1 MSLRLRVTTAV
12 ILVLAVMLGLTS
24 VAVNAIFVAQSN
36 QSLDA
41 LLDSRVQLARQLAR
55 AGVGGQQIVNRTET
69 DGVRAYL
76 VLRNGTEFG
85 SPPPTGLGIRS
96 TTVTLNA
103 PGRVDGAELTLTI
116 DTALVTG
123 ARQRLRRILVVTS
136 LVALVVSAL
145 LVAGAVRVALRPLD
159 SMAALAKTITEGNR
173 GRRLAPTRTD
183 TEIGQTARA
192 FDEMLD
198 ELEGAESRARQAEER
213 TRAFLADAAHELRTP
228 ITGVLAAAET
238 LLHHG
243 DQLPAADREKLQ
255 SLLIR
260 EAQRAGTLIS
270 DLLAAARLDAGVEL
284 DLAPVSLG
292 QLAYAELDRV
302 RLLHPETT
310 VTTSGQ
316 DVLVT
321 ADAGQVSGIL
331 RNLIE
336 NAMRAAGPG
345 GRIHL
350 NLDQHGGFAVAEVWD
365 SGPGVPPSERERI
378 FERLV
383 RLDHSRTSDA
393 GGSGLGL
400 AIARGYARA
409 HGGDL
414 VCADPGGPG
423 ALFRLTL
430 PIEPPTAAAP
440 DLTHFAALTSTFAA
454 RAAAAK
460 MSKGSEV
467 GRRRMVWSCPQIS
480 PKGLRA
486 GRRVVVCCR
495 PWTDI
500 WLTSALTRPGLQPQR
515 AGRADPS
522 RGAHPLR
529 RGAYASTAGRISS
542 GEDEAPPADPGHRAA
557 THRRIGRQPRL
568 GGCSAPAARLG
579 GRPSPGS
586 MSPAAGAATAS
597 AGAWS
602 MPTVRRS
609 TRPTSS
615 LSTDIAVTSIART
628 VLDLARTLA
637 DGRGGRRW
645 VIEPLRLGLSPGT
658 LAAGL
663 LRMERWPGVRQARR
677 AVDFLDA
684 AQRERRRIG
693 EPGAPAPR
701 WAARSGTAA
710 GDPRPRRP
718 SCRARRL
725 LVEGATHGGRV
736 RRQGEV
742 RPPAQARARIAEA
755 GLFDEK
761 RART

>member
-1 MSLRLRVTTAV
+1 MGGSEATPAPAASSVLNTVSLRLRVTTAV
-12 ILVLAVMLGLTS
+12 ILVLALMLGLTS

-55 AGVGGQQIVNRTET
+55 AGVPGQQIVNRTET
-69 DGVRAYL
+69 EGVRAYL

-123 ARQRLRRILVVTS
+123 ARQRLRRILFIAS
-136 LVALVVSAL
+136 MVALLVSAV

-159 SMAALAKTITEGNR
+159 SMAALAKDITEGNR

-198 ELEGAESRARQAEER
+198 ELEGAELRARQAEER

-243 DQLPAADREKLQ
+243 EQLPAADREKLQ

-270 DLLAAARLDAGVEL
+270 DLLAAARLDAGVDL

-292 QLAYAELDRV
+292 QLAYTELDRV
-302 RLLHPETT
+302 RLLHPETS
-310 VTTSGQ
+310 VTTGGN
-316 DVLVT
+316 DVIVT

-331 RNLIE
+331 RNLLE
-336 NAMRAAGPG
+336 NAMRAAGPQ

-350 NLDQHGGFAVAEVWD
+350 NLDEHQGLAVVEVWD

-383 RLDHSRTSDA
+383 RLDHSRTQDA

-414 VCADPGGPG
+414 VCVGPGGPG

-430 PIEPPTAAAP
+430 PIEPPLP
-440 DLTHFAALTSTFAA
+440 
-454 RAAAAK
+454 
-460 MSKGSEV
+460 
-467 GRRRMVWSCPQIS
+467 
-480 PKGLRA
+480 
-486 GRRVVVCCR
+486 
-495 PWTDI
+495 
-500 WLTSALTRPGLQPQR
+500 
-515 AGRADPS
+515 
-522 RGAHPLR
+522 
-529 RGAYASTAGRISS
+529 
-542 GEDEAPPADPGHRAA
+542 
-557 THRRIGRQPRL
+557 
-568 GGCSAPAARLG
+568 
-579 GRPSPGS
+579 
-586 MSPAAGAATAS
+586 
-597 AGAWS
+597 
-602 MPTVRRS
+602 
-609 TRPTSS
+609 
-615 LSTDIAVTSIART
+615 
-628 VLDLARTLA
+628 
-637 DGRGGRRW
+637 
-645 VIEPLRLGLSPGT
+645 
-658 LAAGL
+658 
-663 LRMERWPGVRQARR
+663 
-677 AVDFLDA
+677 
-684 AQRERRRIG
+684 
-693 EPGAPAPR
+693 
-701 WAARSGTAA
+701 
-710 GDPRPRRP
+710 
-718 SCRARRL
+718 
-725 LVEGATHGGRV
+725 
-736 RRQGEV
+736 
-742 RPPAQARARIAEA
+742 
-755 GLFDEK
+755 
-761 RART
+761 